1 MNTYSIELTDTF
13 GGEANYSY
21 VERFTIQAKSLRA
34 CVLKLGKETGYNWRL
49 NSNYGESVRYDTTS
63 GLTCAFI
70 EQMEEDAIQC

>member
-21 VERFTIQAKSLRA
+21 VKRFTIQAKSLRA
-34 CVLKLGKETGYNWRL
+34 CVLKLGKETGYSWRL
-49 NSNYGESVRYDTTS
+49 NSDYGEFVRYDTTS

-70 EQMEEDAIQC
+70 EQMEEELTQC